1 MKLKLAITG
10 PVASGKSFV
19 LRIFKERGFRT
30 ISADKIAH
38 KLLKEKKIYKRV
50 VKHFGK
56 KILTK
61 NGSIS
66 RKKLGDIVFK
76 SKKEKK
82 FLEKILHPEMK
93 KKILDF
99 LKKHKKVAVENALLF
114 EMNMEK
120 NFDRI
125 ICVVPA
131 RSKENFFIHKKGL
144 SREKFNQIKKMQLSP
159 SLKIRKSH
167 FVIKNTGRK
176 RDIKRK
182 VEEILKS
189 FEKS

>member
-30 ISADKIAH
+30 ISAD
-38 KLLKEKKIYKRV
+38 
-50 VKHFGK
+50 
-56 KILTK
+56 
-61 NGSIS
+61 
-66 RKKLGDIVFK
+66 
-76 SKKEKK
+76 